1 MNPLGQ
7 VSSDKVPVGQN
18 RDKSVQ
24 CEEKEYGELNGGAMT
39 LLKGRKREGKKG
51 SGALRTGLHPANPAT
66 REQKRSKELSV
77 PKAAVYANIVQGG
90 SLVPVLAGSSGWHW
104 HVVLALQLGWIQT

>member
-7 VSSDKVPVGQN
+7 VCSDKVPVGQN

-39 LLKGRKREGKKG
+39 LLKGRTGRGRKG
-51 SGALRTGLHPANPAT
+51 VVPSGRDSTQPILQPGNRKGLKNYLFLKP
-66 REQKRSKELSV
+66 QFMQ
-77 PKAAVYANIVQGG
+77 I
-90 SLVPVLAGSSGWHW
+90 
-104 HVVLALQLGWIQT
+104 